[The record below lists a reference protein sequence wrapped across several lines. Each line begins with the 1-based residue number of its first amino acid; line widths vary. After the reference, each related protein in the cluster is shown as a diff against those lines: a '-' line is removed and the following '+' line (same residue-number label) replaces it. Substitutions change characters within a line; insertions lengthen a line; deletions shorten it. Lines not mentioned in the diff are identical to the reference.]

1 MGENMKNMIVAIAA
15 LAVISSFAG
24 CTDDPPSVRVANERA
39 TKANVQ
45 FKQANG
51 NTINHNDVES
61 GTYSNL
67 QDVAE
72 GTIVIT
78 AVIQNESVSP
88 TTSFNASNGENYT
101 VVVVGGDPPMLR
113 VDTQSK

>member
-1 MGENMKNMIVAIAA
+1 LKSTIIAVAA
-15 LAVISSFAG
+15 LAVLLSFTG
-24 CTDDPPSVRVANERA
+24 CSDDPPSVRVVNQRA

-61 GTYSNL
+61 GTYSNF

-72 GTIVIT
+72 GAIVVT

-88 TTSFNASNGENYT
+88 ATTFNASNDNNYT
-101 VVVVGGDPPMLR
+101 VVILGGDPPTLR
-113 VDTQSK
+113 VDTQGK

>member
-1 MGENMKNMIVAIAA
+1 MKSTFIAVAA
-15 LAVISSFAG
+15 LAVLLSFTG
-24 CTDDPPSVRVANERA
+24 CSDDPPSVRVVNQRA

-61 GTYSNL
+61 GTYSNF

-72 GTIVIT
+72 GAIVVT

-88 TTSFNASNGENYT
+88 TTAFNASSDNNCT
-101 VVVVGGDPPMLR
+101 VVILSGDPPTLS
-113 VDTQSK
+113 VDTHSK

>member
-1 MGENMKNMIVAIAA
+1 MKSIIVAVAA
-15 LAVISSFAG
+15 LGVLSFFTG
-24 CTDDPPSVRVANERA
+24 CSDDPPSVRVANQRA

-51 NTINHNDVES
+51 NTINHNDVAS

-72 GTIVIT
+72 GAIVVT
-78 AVIQNESVSP
+78 AVIQNEGVSP
-88 TTSFNASNGENYT
+88 TTVFHASNDNNYT
-101 VVVVGGDPPMLR
+101 VVILGGDPPTLS
-113 VDTQSK
+113 VDTHNK

>member
-1 MGENMKNMIVAIAA
+1 MKSIIAAIAV
-15 LAVISSFAG
+15 LLSLTG
-24 CTDDPPSVRVANERA
+24 CSDDPPSVRVANQRA

-51 NTINHNDVES
+51 NTINHNDVAS
-61 GTYSNL
+61 GTYSNF

-72 GTIVIT
+72 GGIVVT

-88 TTSFNASNGENYT
+88 STAFNASNENNYT
-101 VVVVGGDPPMLR
+101 IVILGGNPPTLR
-113 VDTQSK
+113 VDTQGK